1 MDLTGDRLLKVE
13 DVMAALGL
21 TRSAI
26 YRLIDA
32 GAIPTVYPSLGGKS
46 RRVRQSDLDAYIA
59 SLPQRRPV
67 AAGR

>member
-1 MDLTGDRLLKVE
+1 MDMTGDRLLKVE
-13 DVMAALGL
+13 DVAQALGL

-26 YRLIDA
+26 YRLVDA

-46 RRVRQSDLDAYIA
+46 RRIRQSDLDAYIA
-59 SLPQRRPV
+59 NLPDRRPI